1 MGCVILEA
9 KKVKFNAN
17 STFITLLLAL
27 GSVIM
32 LAPFL
37 WMILTAFQTFQE
49 SMAIPIQWIPR
60 GLFVEDGVFS
70 LSRSLE
76 NFQEVL
82 GRMNFLRFFANT
94 ITVAVTV
101 TVMQLLFCSMAA
113 YGFARIEFPGR
124 NVIFIVLL
132 SMMMIPTQMTLIPS
146 FILLSNFGWINTL
159 YALTIPHF
167 FSVFGTFF
175 LRQYFLTLPK
185 DLEEAATI
193 DGASKFRIYA
203 QIFLPLSK
211 AALSALGVL
220 TVLWAWNEFMW
231 PLVMA
236 NRESVRVLSV
246 GIATLLGQ
254 HVTRNNWLMAAS
266 LLATTPMIIIFIL
279 FQKQFVEGIAI
290 TGIKG

>member
-1 MGCVILEA
+1 MEA